1 MNSPSEWLVAGHE
14 VGEETAGDVSHSFVW
29 KEWLTEC
36 VVVCIICDVTGSESC
51 EREKKDFDKCEG
63 GK

>member
-14 VGEETAGDVSHSFVW
+14 VGEEKAGDVSNSFGW

-36 VVVCIICDVTGSESC
+36 VFVCIICDGIGSESC
-51 EREKKDFDKCEG
+51 EREKDFDKCEG